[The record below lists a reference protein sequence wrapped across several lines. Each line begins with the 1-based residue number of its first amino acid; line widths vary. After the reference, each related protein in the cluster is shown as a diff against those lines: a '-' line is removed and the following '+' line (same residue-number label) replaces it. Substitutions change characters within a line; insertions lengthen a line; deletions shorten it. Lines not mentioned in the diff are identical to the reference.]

1 MRQCMSGFALHQR
14 GFVPARLKQWAS
26 HAVHLRGCAVRRE
39 DQLSFDVVP
48 EDECVTLRLSG
59 EVDLNTAQSMR
70 DAALDAMRRHGTN
83 LRIDLSGV
91 TFLDSTGL
99 EVLLATRRRAT
110 LEGGQ
115 LHLVDPTQAVMRV
128 LEVTGIKHLFEIAG
142 ASDPPT
148 VVP

>member
-1 MRQCMSGFALHQR
+1 
-14 GFVPARLKQWAS
+14 
-26 HAVHLRGCAVRRE
+26 VRRE
-39 DQLSFDVVP
+39 DQLSIEVLP
-48 EDECVTLRLSG
+48 EGDCVTLRLSG

-70 DAALDAMRRHGTN
+70 EAALDAMRHHGTN